1 MLKNSLKKIFNAAG
15 FQGVWWLCVLGALW
29 EVQYLGPI
37 VMLIFLSTHML
48 IMGKGKNEVLF
59 LCLIAFIGTIV
70 DSIKLATGFISYMGG
85 YETIKILAP
94 LWITAMWTGFASTI
108 NHSLGWVHGRYFIA
122 VMLGVVFGPLS
133 YMLGVKL
140 EALTFNY
147 SLMVSAVILAIV
159 WGTAIPLM
167 YWLSNKLGLSSRN
180 T

>member
-70 DSIKLATGFISYMGG
+70 DSMKLATGFISYMGG
-85 YETIKILAP
+85 YATIKILAP

-108 NHSLGWVHGRYFIA
+108 NHSLGWVHGRNFIA

-147 SLMVSAVILAIV
+147 RLMMSAVILAIV

-167 YWLSNKLGLSSRN
+167 YWLSNKLGLSSN